1 MPNGS
6 GPQLASAPTH
16 MKPALR
22 LLLTDYLVEFA
33 AIERKVPTRD
43 ANGHVPYKYFDQY
56 WVEAER
62 FPFGIWLENKLVG
75 FCLLRDTG
83 EQWQERSSSLCP
95 TSVEKESVLL
105 P

>member
-6 GPQLASAPTH
+6 GSQLASAPTH

-43 ANGHVPYKYFDQY
+43 ANGHVPYKYFDNTG
-56 WVEAER
+56 WR
-62 FPFGIWLENKLVG
+62 LNG
-75 FCLLRDTG
+75 FRSVYGWRISLLASA
-83 EQWQERSSSLCP
+83 SSAIQGSNG
-95 TSVEKESVLL
+95 K
-105 P
+105 